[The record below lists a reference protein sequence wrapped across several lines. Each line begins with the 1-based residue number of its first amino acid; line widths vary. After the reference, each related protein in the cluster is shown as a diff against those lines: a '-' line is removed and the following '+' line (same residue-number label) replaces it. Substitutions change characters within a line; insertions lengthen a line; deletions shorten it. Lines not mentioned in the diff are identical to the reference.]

1 MNTSELPFIKTC
13 HVISV
18 TSRSLSVCVV
28 LLKRSLSA
36 YAERDNR
43 MKFTSLFARR
53 VEDVLSFM
61 QDKHVSFMDLL
72 TYILD
77 GGGPCRSSY
86 RRRVHFDNLESTL
99 TRID

>member
-1 MNTSELPFIKTC
+1 M
-13 HVISV
+13 ISV
-18 TSRSLSVCVV
+18 TS
-28 LLKRSLSA
+28 RSLSA

-43 MKFTSLFARR
+43 MESTSLLARR
-53 VEDVLSFM
+53 FEDVLSFM